1 MDWRLVLDLVV
12 SVLLVATIGYAIALN
27 SRLGSLRRN
36 RSDLA
41 KTIVSFNEATLRAE
55 TAIPKLRRAAEEA
68 GGALQDR
75 VEKAQSLRDDLAF
88 MIERADTMAN
98 RLENAVRSAR
108 IEVRPQNG
116 PASARLAA
124 EAADLLNRA
133 PARSAAEAADSVNRA
148 PARPAAEAAD
158 SMNRA
163 PARPAAEAA
172 DSLNRAPARPAGS
185 KPTGSKAA
193 QRATVAAAGAASE
206 EVDVDER
213 SEAER
218 ELLRA
223 LQSMR

>member
-1 MDWRLVLDLVV
+1 MDWRLVLDLVI

-27 SRLGSLRRN
+27 NRLGSLRRN

-41 KTIVSFNEATLRAE
+41 KTIVAFNEATLRAE

-68 GGALQDR
+68 GGALQER

-108 IEVRPQNG
+108 VEVRPTAG
-116 PASARLAA
+116 PVVQ
-124 EAADLLNRA
+124 
-133 PARSAAEAADSVNRA
+133 P
-148 PARPAAEAAD
+148 RPAAGA
-158 SMNRA
+158 
-163 PARPAAEAA
+163 
-172 DSLNRAPARPAGS
+172 
-185 KPTGSKAA
+185 KAA
-193 QRATVAAAGAASE
+193 QQATVAAAGAASE
-206 EVDVDER
+206 GVDADER

>member
-116 PASARLAA
+116 PASAR
-124 EAADLLNRA
+124 
-133 PARSAAEAADSVNRA
+133 PAAEAADSLDRA

-158 SMNRA
+158 SM
-163 PARPAAEAA
+163 
-172 DSLNRAPARPAGS
+172 NRAPARPAGS